1 MNSYME
7 EPFRMTALIAA
18 LLLLPPTA
26 AAQPPDAALRAA
38 EEQLAAALTTKD
50 RDAFERLL
58 APEFVL
64 RGAPD
69 VDRDTWI
76 ANALDMCWGDTY
88 EISDFT
94 VRGQTNDLAIVSL
107 VLVTLVDPATCEPA
121 IIRSLLTDVWSR
133 TPDGWRLALR
143 HSGPAGSAVAAQF
156 AKIDPPPPRWERTA
170 ELSLVATGGNT
181 DTQTLGAGGSIVWRP
196 GEWITRSRVAYVR
209 SATDGVDTAESLTAD
224 LRQSRELSP
233 RADIYARVGYL
244 VDRFAGIDH
253 RTTLDAGFGWL
264 ALDDAPHSL
273 KLDAGAGFTH
283 EDRLADGSE
292 TFAIG
297 TGSALYR
304 FRFNRTSEFTEHLRL
319 TADVSDAGN
328 WRLHNAAALTVTMT
342 RVLSLRVAHELKRS
356 NRPVPGFRATDTM
369 LAAALVARF

>member
-1 MNSYME
+1 M
-7 EPFRMTALIAA
+7 RLLLTA
-18 LLLLPPTA
+18 LLLLPLTA
-26 AAQPPDAALRAA
+26 AAQTPDADLRAA
-38 EEQLAAALTTKD
+38 EDQLAAALTAKD
-50 RDAFERLL
+50 RDVFERLL

-69 VDRDTWI
+69 VDRATWI
-76 ANALDMCWGDTY
+76 GNALGMCWGDTY
-88 EISDFT
+88 EITDFD
-94 VRGQTNDLAIVSL
+94 VRGRTEDMAIVSL
-107 VLVTLVDPATCEPA
+107 VLTTQVDPVTCEPA
-121 IIRSLLTDVWSR
+121 IIRSLLTDVWSS

-156 AKIDPPPPRWERTA
+156 AKTDPPPPRWERTA

-181 DTQTLGAGGSIVWRP
+181 DTQTLGAGGSVIWRP
-196 GEWITRSRVAYVR
+196 GVWNTRARAAYVR
-209 SATDGVDTAESLTAD
+209 SATEGIDTAESLTAD

-233 RADIYARVGYL
+233 RADVYARVAYL
-244 VDRFAGIDH
+244 ADRFAGIDH
-253 RTTLDAGFGWL
+253 RTTLDAGLGWL
-264 ALDDAPHSL
+264 AVDQAPHSL

-283 EDRLADGSE
+283 ESPLTGGTE

-304 FRFNRTSEFTEHLRL
+304 LRINRTSEFTELLRF
-319 TADVSDAGN
+319 TADLGEAEN
-328 WRLHNAAALTVTMT
+328 WRLHNAAAVTVTMT
-342 RVLSLRVAHELKRS
+342 RLFTLRVAHELKRN